1 MVTRGFVFSLATCQP
16 ENRSEYMQI

>member
-1 MVTRGFVFSLATCQP
+1 METRGFVISLATCQP